1 MEPVQGQLALDSV
14 PYGYAY
20 GVMLDT
26 TIPVFHPQDLAVFFD
41 YNIPK
46 ANHDAN
52 PNASFFGVHA
62 WLVMTFNYLILWVR
76 VKGQG

>member
-41 YNIPK
+41 YNIP
-46 ANHDAN
+46 NHDAN
-52 PNASFFGVHA
+52 PNASFFSGY
-62 WLVMTFNYLILWVR
+62 TR
-76 VKGQG
+76 G

>member
-41 YNIPK
+41 YNIPTMTLIRTRL
-46 ANHDAN
+46 
-52 PNASFFGVHA
+52 FFRG
-62 WLVMTFNYLILWVR
+62 TR
-76 VKGQG
+76 VVSYDLQLSHFVG